1 MMTRKHYVAV
11 AEIIKAFPH
20 GSPTASQAKL
30 IEAFADMFAQDNPRF
45 DRGVFVEACG
55 GNA

>member
-30 IEAFADMFAQDNPRF
+30 IEAFADMFSQYNPRF
-45 DRGVFVEACG
+45 EMGVFVEACG
-55 GNA
+55 GYA